1 MQRIGVC
8 ISAAVL
14 VLAVLAAPGKL
25 VAQTT
30 DQSFGW
36 YAEFVSFDQAG
47 QTVTARAPIAEH
59 VARHVGGFAPGERIV
74 LFWSQYDA
82 EGDVI
87 RYVERAE
94 GMKATSGYIVPV
106 EYVSSDADGRTLT
119 FATPVS
125 DGAAGTLAAASP
137 GTPFRGG
144 SPMVDPTPTA
154 AVVSVALNRT
164 PEPRPKPVVV
174 ENAPVDWDG
183 VDVVGAWALK
193 TNLMGNELTL
203 SCDFTQ
209 EGPDL
214 GGSCTGPQPLGKVA
228 LAGTVD
234 GNDVM
239 FKIEADVGMKPV
251 LLHQGTLNADAT
263 SIEGTLDLMG
273 NVAPFTMLRE

>member
-1 MQRIGVC
+1 MQRSGLW
-8 ISAAVL
+8 ISIAVL
-14 VLAVLAAPGKL
+14 LLVLLAAPGKL
-25 VAQTT
+25 AAQTT

-36 YAEFVSFDQAG
+36 YAELVSFDQAG

-59 VARHVGGFAPGERIV
+59 VARYVGGFAPGERIV
-74 LFWSQYDA
+74 LVWSQYDA

-94 GMKATSGYIVPV
+94 AMKASSGYIVPV

-125 DGAAGTLAAASP
+125 DGAAGTFVAASP

-144 SPMVDPTPTA
+144 SRMVNPTPAA

-164 PEPRPKPVVV
+164 PEPRPERVAV
-174 ENAPVDWDG
+174 EEVMDWDG

-193 TNLMGNELTL
+193 TNLMGNDLGL
-203 SCDFTQ
+203 DCDFTQ

-214 GGSCTGPQPLGKVA
+214 GGTCTGPPPLGQVA
-228 LAGTVD
+228 LSGTVD

-239 FKIEADVGMKPV
+239 FKIEADVGVELV

-273 NVAPFTMLRE
+273 NVSPFTMLRE